1 MLFILMISNVFYI
14 KVIRNESVLERV
26 KKMSSER
33 KVVEKSKKLINSFK
47 YAIQG
52 ILSSFK
58 TERNMKIHI
67 FIMILV
73 IIAGFILK
81 INKYEWIAC
90 ILCFA
95 VVISGELFN
104 TAIETVVD
112 MVMPY
117 KNDKAKIAKDI
128 AAGAV
133 LTLAIGAAVIGVIIF
148 VPKIF

>member
-1 MLFILMISNVFYI
+1 
-14 KVIRNESVLERV
+14 
-26 KKMSSER
+26 MSSER

-95 VVISGELFN
+95 IVISGELFN

-133 LTLAIGAAVIGVIIF
+133 LTLAIGAAVIVVIIF

>member
-1 MLFILMISNVFYI
+1 
-14 KVIRNESVLERV
+14 
-26 KKMSSER
+26 MSSEI

-67 FIMILV
+67 FVMILV
-73 IIAGFILK
+73 IIAGVILK

-95 VVISGELFN
+95 IVISGELFN

>member
-1 MLFILMISNVFYI
+1 
-14 KVIRNESVLERV
+14 
-26 KKMSSER
+26 MSSER

-47 YAIQG
+47 YAIEG
-52 ILSSFK
+52 FVSSFK

-67 FIMILV
+67 FVMILV
-73 IIAGFILK
+73 IIAGVILK

-95 VVISGELFN
+95 IVISGELFN

>member
-1 MLFILMISNVFYI
+1 MSSEI
-14 KVIRNESVLERV
+14 KVI
-26 KKMSSER
+26 
-33 KVVEKSKKLINSFK
+33 EKSKKLINSFK

-95 VVISGELFN
+95 IVISGELFN

>member
-1 MLFILMISNVFYI
+1 MSTKSRKF
-14 KVIRNESVLERV
+14 KV
-26 KKMSSER
+26 
-33 KVVEKSKKLINSFK
+33 KSKKLINSFK

-52 ILSSFK
+52 IFSSFK

-67 FIMILV
+67 FIMFLV
-73 IIAGFILK
+73 IAFGIILK
-81 INKYEWIAC
+81 INKYEWIIC
-90 ILCFA
+90 VLCFA
-95 VVISGELFN
+95 IVISGELFN

-128 AAGAV
+128 SAGAV
-133 LTLAIGAAVIGVIIF
+133 LTLAIGAAIVGVIIF

>member
-1 MLFILMISNVFYI
+1 
-14 KVIRNESVLERV
+14 
-26 KKMSSER
+26 MSSEI

-67 FIMILV
+67 FVMILV
-73 IIAGFILK
+73 IIAGVILK

-95 VVISGELFN
+95 IVISGELFN
-104 TAIETVVD
+104 TAIETVVN

>member
-1 MLFILMISNVFYI
+1 
-14 KVIRNESVLERV
+14 
-26 KKMSSER
+26 MSSER

-67 FIMILV
+67 FVMILV
-73 IIAGFILK
+73 IIAGVILK

-95 VVISGELFN
+95 IVISGELFN

-117 KNDKAKIAKDI
+117 KNDKAKSAKDI

>member
-1 MLFILMISNVFYI
+1 
-14 KVIRNESVLERV
+14 
-26 KKMSSER
+26 MSSNKR
-33 KVVEKSKKLINSFK
+33 KFKVKSKKLINSFK

-73 IIAGFILK
+73 ISAGIILK

-95 VVISGELFN
+95 IVISGELFN

-117 KNDKAKIAKDI
+117 KNEKAKIVKDI
-128 AAGAV
+128 SAGAV
-133 LTLAIGAAVIGVIIF
+133 LVLAIGAAICGLIIF
-148 VPKIF
+148 IPKIF

>member
-1 MLFILMISNVFYI
+1 
-14 KVIRNESVLERV
+14 
-26 KKMSSER
+26 MSSER

-67 FIMILV
+67 FVMILI
-73 IIAGFILK
+73 IIAGVILK

-95 VVISGELFN
+95 IVISGELFN